1 MYSNQ
6 AQYSHLLISSPGG
19 TVIIKVYQRLL
30 YTKLVLAGSI
40 LAAVRFYI
48 DIIFRASV
56 VSPRRLAIKA
66 GLLKYEKCVFSC
78 LS

>member
-6 AQYSHLLISSPGG
+6 AQYSHLLISNPGG

-40 LAAVRFYI
+40 LATVRILYWYH
-48 DIIFRASV
+48 FRASV
-56 VSPRRLAIKA
+56 VSPRRLAI
-66 GLLKYEKCVFSC
+66 
-78 LS
+78 